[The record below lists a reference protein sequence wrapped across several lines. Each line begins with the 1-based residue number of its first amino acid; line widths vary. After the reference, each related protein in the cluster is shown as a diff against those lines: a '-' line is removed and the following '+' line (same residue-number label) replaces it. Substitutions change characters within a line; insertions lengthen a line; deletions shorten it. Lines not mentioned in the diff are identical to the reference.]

1 MSGGGDFVRRG
12 ENDIVK
18 IGINVLNLKMH
29 CQNIVDGR
37 YVQKEFFLNIFV
49 K

>member
-18 IGINVLNLKMH
+18 IGINVLNLSIEPYSIKLS
-29 CQNIVDGR
+29 GR
-37 YVQKEFFLNIFV
+37 TFYCTWI
-49 K
+49 

>member
-18 IGINVLNLKMH
+18 IGINVLNLKSFDTG
-29 CQNIVDGR
+29 NLRGGI
-37 YVQKEFFLNIFV
+37 
-49 K
+49 